1 MRVLGF
7 AVDMGGQGGVRAAAR
22 AVAGRDILRATW
34 LALRASFRALHHGR
48 IMVATVDLEIR

>member
-1 MRVLGF
+1 M
-7 AVDMGGQGGVRAAAR
+7 DMGGQGGVRAAAR